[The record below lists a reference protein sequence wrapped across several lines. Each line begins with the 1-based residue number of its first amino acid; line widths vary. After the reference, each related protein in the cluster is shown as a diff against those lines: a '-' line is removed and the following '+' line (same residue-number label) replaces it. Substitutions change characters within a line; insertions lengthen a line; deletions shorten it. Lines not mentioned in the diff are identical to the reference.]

1 MWVYDVIK
9 TPVPRQCQARLVTET
24 TPRQS
29 DMCLIEECKPEFT
42 GQINKP
48 KRRNALKTV
57 VTKASDETIP
67 KIWNE
72 YFNKHIKK

>member
-1 MWVYDVIK
+1 MSSRHQFLDN
-9 TPVPRQCQARLVTET
+9 ARLGWLQEI

-29 DMCLIEECKPEFT
+29 EMCLVEECKPEFT

-48 KRRNALKTV
+48 RRNALKTA
-57 VTKASDETIP
+57 VTKASDGTIP

-72 YFNKHIKK
+72 YFNKHI